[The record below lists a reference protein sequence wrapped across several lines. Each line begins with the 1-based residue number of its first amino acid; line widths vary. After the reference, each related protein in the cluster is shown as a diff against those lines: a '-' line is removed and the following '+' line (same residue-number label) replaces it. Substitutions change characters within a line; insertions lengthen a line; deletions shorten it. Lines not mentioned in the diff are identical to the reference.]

1 MPTAA
6 PAPLGEALVA
16 MVGLFWITEDAVYV
30 GAEPVGTASGVRLT
44 KDGVETLGLGQ
55 GRFWAWDD
63 VRGLDVQDVAVRST
77 ARRLASM
84 AFDSVYAMVTGD
96 GEQPPAF
103 TVRVETEDDG
113 TVEATA
119 LAAVPGGIHTP
130 DEYDLSRTLLTR
142 LTTGATP
149 VDDLLAW
156 RRDEPEDVAP
166 TRDQRLALLRE
177 WTTASA

>member
-1 MPTAA
+1 M
-6 PAPLGEALVA
+6 A

-30 GAEPVGTASGVRLT
+30 GAEPTGTASGVRLT

-55 GRFWAWDD
+55 DRFWPWHE
-63 VRGLDVQDVAVRST
+63 VRGLDVQDVAVRSA

-84 AFDSVYAMVTGD
+84 AFDSLVVLATGD
-96 GEQPPAF
+96 GEHPPAF
-103 TVRVETEDDG
+103 TVRVDTTADG
-113 TVEATA
+113 TVEAAALTA
-119 LAAVPGGIHTP
+119 APGGIHTP

-166 TRDQRLALLRE
+166 TRDERLALLRR
-177 WTTASA
+177 WTTAAA